1 MARKTTMNFAPSVR
15 AQRPDE
21 AWSSLTGLPE
31 DRLLATLG
39 SNLRDVYQAVTEAV
53 QPNDLMRLAAMIDER
68 RGQSKH

>member
-1 MARKTTMNFAPSVR
+1 MARKPTMNFAPSVR
-15 AQRPDE
+15 AQRLDE

-39 SNLRDVYQAVTEAV
+39 SNLRDVYQAVTDVV

-68 RGQSKH
+68 RGQSKR

>member
-1 MARKTTMNFAPSVR
+1 MARKTTMNFAPSVS

-39 SNLRDVYQAVTEAV
+39 SNLRDVYQAVTDAV

-68 RGQSKH
+68 RGQSKR